1 MSNSSSSIWDYG
13 LELLWPRSIVSSG
26 LLGLLIL
33 FISFDDFT
41 FGYITNDCAS
51 ESFGTAAPFFNL
63 DSGSAISTFLG
74 ILGLSVNILKLEN
87 DPGVLT
93 LSIGPGRWYLM
104 RVFSSKSLKSCG
116 VSVSYPFC
124 FFGSNRYLN
133 YSSVILFNSFSSSV
147 STVSLVGDLVFK
159 LLFLDKFVLLTSSVF
174 RVLSL
179 EESSWLCYLIMSRFL
194 FATLRSSWNSYSS
207 NLNWISWNS
216 PYFFFIYLMLFI
228 IAYSFLWS
236 ETEGLYTS
244 WLFISRLIFFCWASH
259 CCFVIFEASRPS

>member
-1 MSNSSSSIWDYG
+1 MSNSSSSMCDYG
-13 LELLWPRSIVSSG
+13 LEPLWPISIVSSG

-33 FISFDDFT
+33 LISFDAFT
-41 FGYITNDCAS
+41 FGYITRVWAS
-51 ESFGTAAPFFNL
+51 ESLGAAAPFIDL
-63 DSGSAISTFLG
+63 DSGRVISTFFG

-104 RVFSSKSLKSCG
+104 SVFSSKSLKSWG

-124 FFGSNRYLN
+124 FFGSNRYFN

-147 STVSLVGDLVFK
+147 STVSLVGDLGFK
-159 LLFLDKFVLLTSSVF
+159 LLFFDKFVYLTSSAF

-179 EESSWLCYLIMSRFL
+179 EESSWLYYLMIFRFL

-207 NLNWISWNS
+207 NLN
-216 PYFFFIYLMLFI
+216 
-228 IAYSFLWS
+228 
-236 ETEGLYTS
+236 
-244 WLFISRLIFFCWASH
+244 
-259 CCFVIFEASRPS
+259 